1 MYELWLHCGSI
12 VILKDQP
19 QFGRWRHQEIW
30 CYTKRVCFNH
40 IIRKI
45 MPACLPCLMTDFS
58 VQGFTRATFDLT
70 ATQRDADCWPSV
82 SWVGESVTAT
92 QRDAHYRAACCLR
105 GNVPTAIQPN
115 THSLFPARKR
125 SNSSTTQYSQPV
137 SCGGNVP
144 TAIQPNTHSLFP
156 AGKRSNSNTTQYSQP
171 VGQLASCVDKWFWQN
186 NGMLSVGGNKFWTP
200 CYRMIR
206 ICCSS
211 NHRLAI
217 LMDML
222 QDDR

>member
-1 MYELWLHCGSI
+1 MYELWLLCGSI
-12 VILKDQP
+12 VIVKDQP
-19 QFGRWRHQEIW
+19 QDGRWRHQEIW
-30 CYTKRVCFNH
+30 CYTKRVCFIH

-58 VQGFTRATFDLT
+58 VQGFYQSNLWPYRNTTGCSLLGKCFLSGGKVLHPHNGMLTTGQPVSRGETFQQQYNPILT
-70 ATQRDADCWPSV
+70 ACF
-82 SWVGESVTAT
+82 
-92 QRDAHYRAACCLR
+92 LR

-125 SNSSTTQYSQPV
+125 SNS
-137 SCGGNVP
+137 
-144 TAIQPNTHSLFP
+144 
-156 AGKRSNSNTTQYSQP
+156 NTTQYSQP
-171 VGQLASCVDKWFWQN
+171 VGQLASCVDKLFWQN
-186 NGMLSVGGNKFWTP
+186 NGMLSIGGNKFWTP
-200 CYRMIR
+200 FYRMIR
-206 ICCSS
+206 NCCSS

>member
-19 QFGRWRHQEIW
+19 QVGRWRHQEIW

-115 THSLFPARKR
+115 THSLFPA
-125 SNSSTTQYSQPV
+125 
-137 SCGGNVP
+137 
-144 TAIQPNTHSLFP
+144 
-156 AGKRSNSNTTQYSQP
+156 GKRSNSNTTQYSQP

-186 NGMLSVGGNKFWTP
+186 NGMLSIGGNKFWTP